1 MDDYSISSLVESK
14 NEWCS
19 RLVSIL
25 SPAIIEGLDSIFKE
39 ALELCVNND
48 EEEKYL
54 MTFQT
59 FLTRI
64 PKWNDNIISDERSRI
79 EKSTNCGYLEELIS
93 CVHIIQLK
101 ALTCVRVGQK
111 QKKIDIDIP
120 SIDTFIHKVYTNVA
134 REVYTNVYLFDKN
147 CTALNTQ
154 KNNRELE
161 IIVKEGIMNTI
172 RNTMPVENILKAYI
186 EETEETNVDVK
197 EEIIEHLIQSDKN
210 EETPV
215 DKVTAEEKVNT
226 EQAIVVK
233 KSGSILPNEDVAQA
247 PTTEV
252 AQAPIIEVAQAP
264 TTEIAQ
270 APTTEVA
277 QAPTTEVAQAP
288 SKELV
293 QAPITEVVKPNIQ
306 NESTNIKTN
315 IDGISFSN
323 TDSTQDTM
331 GNESLV
337 SAPKTIERL
346 ERIALENAQKR
357 KDEYDSDDD
366 SDDDENDKIIIG
378 EPLDLN
384 SMETG
389 GLDEIEVIA

>member
-1 MDDYSISSLVESK
+1 MSSLVESK

-19 RLVSIL
+19 RLVNIL
-25 SPAIIEGLDSIFKE
+25 SPAIIEGLGSIFKE
-39 ALELCVNND
+39 ALELCLNND

-64 PKWNDNIISDERSRI
+64 PKWNDNIIADERSRI
-79 EKSTNCGYLEELIS
+79 ETSTSCGYLEELIS

-120 SIDTFIHKVYTNVA
+120 SVDAFIHKVYTNVA

-147 CTALNTQ
+147 CTALTTQ

-161 IIVKEGIMNTI
+161 LIVKEGIMNTI

-186 EETEETNVDVK
+186 DETEETNVDVN
-197 EEIIEHLIQSDKN
+197 EEIIEHPIQSENN
-210 EETPV
+210 EQTTV
-215 DKVTAEEKVNT
+215 ATVTAEDEEEFDT

-233 KSGSILPNEDVAQA
+233 KSDSILPNQDVAQPPMNVVA
-247 PTTEV
+247 QPPMNEV
-252 AQAPIIEVAQAP
+252 AQP
-264 TTEIAQ
+264 
-270 APTTEVA
+270 
-277 QAPTTEVAQAP
+277 
-288 SKELV
+288 
-293 QAPITEVVKPNIQ
+293 PNIH
-306 NESTNIKTN
+306 NESPNIKTN
-315 IDGISFSN
+315 NDGISFSN
-323 TDSTQDTM
+323 TDLTQDTM

-346 ERIALENAQKR
+346 ERIALESAQKR
-357 KDEYDSDDD
+357 KEEYDSDDD
-366 SDDDENDKIIIG
+366 DYDDEGDKLTIG
-378 EPLDLN
+378 ESVDLN
-384 SMETG
+384 SIQTG
-389 GLDEIEVIA
+389 GLDEIEVIV